1 MDGGGYEKSVMAE
14 MNNGVSILDP
24 VLAELACKWFGV
36 EGGTAFDCFAGDSV
50 FGYVAAALGM
60 QFTGIELRKEQVELN
75 AERTAGMPARY
86 ICDDGQNVGKYLAA
100 GSQDLFFSC
109 PPYYDLEVYSD
120 LPNDASNQE
129 TYEDFLQIIRN
140 AFTASAKILKE
151 NRFAVVVAGDIRDK
165 DGFYYGFPDD
175 IKRIMKDAG
184 LRLYNELILVEPLGS
199 LPQRVVRYM
208 NKRKVG
214 KCHQNVMVFYKG
226 NPDKISETF
235 KPIEYESKDLES
247 FGVGE

>member
-1 MDGGGYEKSVMAE
+1 

-36 EGGTAFDCFAGDSV
+36 DGGTAFDCFAGDTV

-60 QFTGIELRKEQVELN
+60 HFTGIELRQEQADINNKRVEGM
-75 AERTAGMPARY
+75 TAHY
-86 ICDDGQNVGKYLAA
+86 ICDDGQNVAKHFEPN
-100 GSQDLFFSC
+100 SQDLFFSC

-120 LPNDASNQE
+120 LPNDASNQA
-129 TYEDFLQIIRN
+129 TYEDFLAIIRN
-140 AFTASAKILKE
+140 AFTAAAGILKE
-151 NRFAVVVAGDIRDK
+151 NRFAVIVAGDIRDK

-175 IKRIMKDAG
+175 IKAIMKAAG

-208 NKRKVG
+208 RNRKVG

-226 NPDKISETF
+226 DPERISETF

-247 FGVGE
+247 FGLGE

>member
-1 MDGGGYEKSVMAE
+1 

-24 VLAELACKWFGV
+24 VLAELACKWFGI

-60 QFTGIELRKEQVELN
+60 QFTGIELRQEQVDLN
-75 AERTAGMPARY
+75 TERTAGMPARY
-86 ICDDGQNVGKYLAA
+86 ICDDGQNVSAHIPPQ
-100 GSQDLFFSC
+100 SQDLFFSC

-129 TYEDFLQIIRN
+129 TYEDFLCIIRN
-140 AFTASAKILKE
+140 ALTASARCLKD

-165 DGFYYGFPDD
+165 DGYYYGFPDD
-175 IKRIMKDAG
+175 IKQIMKAAG

-208 NKRKVG
+208 RNRKVG

-226 NPDKISETF
+226 NPAKISETF
-235 KPIEYESKDLES
+235 NPIEYESQDLES